1 MMQVRFDGLLGFAG
15 GLVDPG
21 ESVEYGLNRE
31 LEEEIGLN
39 TDEIKGPVSNLMK
52 GFLCFFQAKS
62 FAQGMKLGQSY
73 QR

>member
-39 TDEIKGPVSNLMK
+39 TDEIKGAVSNLMIWL
-52 GFLCFFQAKS
+52 F
-62 FAQGMKLGQSY
+62 
-73 QR
+73 